1 MTNRA
6 VRIETI
12 LQTLVTN
19 TPDVAGAAL
28 VSSDGLTIASA
39 LAAGADEDR
48 ISAMAAA
55 VLSLGARTT
64 EELGRAELEQVI
76 IKGRLGYVI
85 IMFAGVDAVLEVI
98 TGSAAKLGMVQLDMK
113 RAAVELAR
121 LAE

>member
-28 VSSDGLTIASA
+28 VSADGLTIASA

-113 RAAVELAR
+113 RAAAELAR